1 MARDDAAIA
10 QLRESAA
17 ACRDCPLWE
26 NATQVVFGEGPANAP
41 LMLVGEQPGDKEDV
55 AGQPFVGPAGLL
67 LDRALHD
74 AGIDRASAYVT
85 NAVKHFKFVLRG
97 KRRLH
102 QKPTVVEINACR
114 QWLEREIEAVR
125 PATIIALGAT
135 AARSVFGRE
144 MKIGVNRGRIIAL
157 PSALTPAHTPALS
170 GLITVHP
177 SSLLRIPDEDAR
189 ALGYQRFVADLAFA
203 RASLPPASRR

>member
-1 MARDDAAIA
+1 VIRAEDPETLARLKED
-10 QLRESAA
+10 AA

-26 NATQVVFGEGPANAP
+26 NATQVVFGEGPANVP
-41 LMLVGEQPGDKEDV
+41 LMLVGEQPGDKEDL

-85 NAVKHFKFVLRG
+85 NAVKHFKFVFRG

-102 QKPTVVEINACR
+102 QKPGMVEINACR

-125 PATIIALGAT
+125 PVTIVALGAT
-135 AARSVFGRE
+135 AARSVFRRE
-144 MKIGVNRGRIIAL
+144 MKVGVNRGRVIAL
-157 PSALTPAHTPALS
+157 PPALTPALS
-170 GLITVHP
+170 GVITVHP
-177 SSLLRIPDEDAR
+177 SSLLRIPDEHAR
-189 ALGYQRFVADLAFA
+189 AEGYQRLVADLVVA
-203 RASLPPASRR
+203 RESLPTPTQE

>member
-1 MARDDAAIA
+1 VIRAEDPETLARLKED
-10 QLRESAA
+10 AA

-41 LMLVGEQPGDKEDV
+41 LMLVGEQPGDKEDL

-74 AGIDRASAYVT
+74 AGIDRDSAYVT
-85 NAVKHFKFVLRG
+85 NAVKHFKFVFRG

-102 QKPTVVEINACR
+102 QKPVVAEINACR

-125 PATIIALGAT
+125 PVTIVALGAT
-135 AARSVFGRE
+135 AARSVFRRE
-144 MKIGVNRGRIIAL
+144 MKVGVNRGRVIAL
-157 PSALTPAHTPALS
+157 PPALTPALS
-170 GLITVHP
+170 GVITVHP
-177 SSLLRIPDEDAR
+177 SSLLRIPDEHAR
-189 ALGYQRFVADLAFA
+189 AEGYQRLVADLVVA
-203 RASLPPASRR
+203 RESLPTPTQE